1 MLFRSSIGTQALD
14 VIKAHPGAFSV
25 EVLTANNNVE
35 LLIEQALKYQPNI
48 VAIANKDNYPL
59 LRDALAGEPIKVYA
73 GAEAISQVAATG
85 TVDMVLSSMVGF
97 SGLLPTIRALEAGIS
112 VALAN
117 KETLVVAGDLIMDLS
132 HSKNAALIPVDS
144 EHSAIFQCL
153 QGEQNNPVEKI
164 MLTASGGPFRGK
176 SVDFL
181 RKVTRCQ
188 ALNHPN
194 WKMGDKVTIDSAS
207 LMNKGLEAIEA
218 RWLFNLK
225 PEQIE
230 VVVHPQSII
239 HSMVQF
245 ADGSIKAQMGL
256 PDMRLP
262 IQYALSYP
270 NRLRSSLPRFKFA
283 DFPSLTFEKADVDVF
298 RNLSMAFEA
307 MRQGGN
313 MPCALNAAN
322 EVAVDAFLS
331 GKSGFVE
338 MSSIIEQSIAK
349 CGFIAK
355 PSFSDYIETDKEAR
369 ALASSLIRI

>member
-1 MLFRSSIGTQALD
+1 
-14 VIKAHPGAFSV
+14 
-25 EVLTANNNVE
+25 
-35 LLIEQALKYQPNI
+35 
-48 VAIANKDNYPL
+48 
-59 LRDALAGEPIKVYA
+59 
-73 GAEAISQVAATG
+73 
-85 TVDMVLSSMVGF
+85 
-97 SGLLPTIRALEAGIS
+97 
-112 VALAN
+112 
-117 KETLVVAGDLIMDLS
+117 
-132 HSKNAALIPVDS
+132 
-144 EHSAIFQCL
+144 
-153 QGEQNNPVEKI
+153 
-164 MLTASGGPFRGK
+164 
-176 SVDFL
+176 
-181 RKVTRCQ
+181 
-188 ALNHPN
+188 
-194 WKMGDKVTIDSAS
+194 
-207 LMNKGLEAIEA
+207 
-218 RWLFNLK
+218 
-225 PEQIE
+225 
-230 VVVHPQSII
+230 
-239 HSMVQF
+239 MVQF

-369 ALASSLIRI
+369 ALASSLIRT